1 MRISGWSSAVCSS
14 DLPRVP
20 LVAIYPEE
28 GTLYSDN
35 PLIVLDADWVD
46 ADEKAAAAR
55 FVEFAQRP
63 ENQERVLEFGF
74 RPGNPDVAVTAP
86 VDRANGVDPTQP
98 QPLLEVPSP
107 EVTVAVL
114 DAWAQQR
121 MAHRATFAVAVSA
134 SIAQPPIGVSGTST
148 TEPPH

>member
-35 PLIVLDADWVD
+35 PLVVLDAEWVD

-63 ENQERVLEFGF
+63 ENQARVLEFGF
-74 RPGNPDVAVTAP
+74 RPGNPDRSEERRVGQECVRTCSSRWSP
-86 VDRANGVDPTQP
+86 V
-98 QPLLEVPSP
+98 
-107 EVTVAVL
+107 
-114 DAWAQQR
+114 
-121 MAHRATFAVAVSA
+121 H
-134 SIAQPPIGVSGTST
+134 
-148 TEPPH
+148 

>member
-35 PLIVLDADWVD
+35 PLIVLDAEWVD

-98 QPLLEVPSP
+98 QTLLEVPSP

-114 DAWAQQR
+114 VAWAHHSKGPR
-121 MAHRATFAVAVSA
+121 GPP
-134 SIAQPPIGVSGTST
+134 QPAARG
-148 TEPPH
+148 E